1 MSNLKHCLLLILLL
15 VANWP
20 LYGQKQYRFTR
31 LNSTQG
37 LSNNQVTSVL
47 KDQRGFIWIGTM
59 SGLNRF
65 DGCSC
70 KIFYND
76 AQDSSSLNDN
86 YIIGIFEDQNGF
98 IWVNTRNGY
107 NIYDPH
113 KECFIRNAI
122 SYFKSFGINETTINA
137 QFVDHNGNLWVSGNL
152 TGLYKFNSKTKVTTV
167 TNHINS
173 DTTSIFSNTIVSI
186 AEDSKGFIWT
196 INSYGVLEKI
206 NPDNLHVIS
215 RHYGIYNLLK
225 GKIIGANLFIDKDDD
240 VWVSVTS
247 EELGV
252 FYYNSRLAVMEHYTK
267 NSPVFKLSSD
277 IVTHVIQDNAGL
289 IWVGTD
295 HGGITLL
302 DKRPKTASYL
312 LNDPNDNRSLS
323 QNTISAFYKDK
334 SNIIWIGT
342 FKQGVNYY
350 HEHIVKFKLF
360 KHNPNDNQSVVSDD
374 INCFAEDDKGNIY
387 IGTNGGGLD
396 YFNRSTGKFIHYKSG
411 VGGLSKNVIV
421 SLLFDREKKL
431 WIGTYYG
438 GLDCF
443 DGKTF
448 KQYRH
453 NSTDPSS
460 LADDRIWNI
469 FEDSRNY
476 LWIATLG
483 GGLDRFDRKTGKFR
497 HYTINEQNS
506 VKSNFVLSITE
517 DKTGNMWFG
526 TSVGLDCLDP
536 SGRFTHFENTPRK
549 ANSLSNN
556 NVNVVFVDSRNQLWA
571 GTREGLNL
579 FDYKT
584 NTFRVFR
591 VEDGLPSNFVLTL
604 VEDKKGTLWAGT
616 PNGLANI
623 TINKRA
629 GNSKI
634 VYAIK
639 SYDENDGLQGR
650 EFNVGAAK
658 SLSSGELIFGGANG
672 FNLFNPSTFRIDT
685 KPPAIVFTGLSIFDH
700 SVKIN
705 EKFDGRIIL
714 TKSLTE
720 TSKIVLK
727 YNENVFSIDF
737 AAIGQFH
744 SEKSRYIYTLEGFNK
759 GWFTSDS
766 RNRRVTYT
774 NLSPGKYIL
783 RVKASNGDGY
793 WNEEGN
799 SLIIIIL
806 PPLWRTW
813 YAYLFY
819 ILILGGFLL
828 YLRYQM
834 LTRARLRYIA
844 EQEHLE
850 AQRVQELDMLKTR
863 FFTNISHEFRTPL
876 TLILTPLEKLIKST
890 SNSELSSQ
898 LSLIHR
904 NARRL
909 LYLVN
914 QLLDFRKMEVQGIK
928 LNPSFGEMVQFVKD
942 LSFSFSDL
950 SEKKNIHFSFNS
962 NVKELHTWFDH
973 DKLEKIIFNLLS
985 NAYKFTPED
994 GQIVVD
1000 FIAHAIYLS
1009 DTEKRVT
1016 EVEIKVSDTGI
1027 GIPEDKQE
1035 RIFEN
1040 FFQNQVPGS
1049 MLNQGSGI
1057 GLSLVKEFVK
1067 LHNGT
1072 VTVESKPGKGSCFT
1086 VILPV
1091 GEKPE
1096 VVFENGEGI
1105 PSAIDNELQNTEQIA
1120 DIETETSS
1128 KSKRPCLLIVE
1139 DNDDFRFYLKDNL
1152 KDRYHIVEASN
1163 GKQGLKQA
1171 FSQLPDLIVSDV
1183 MMPVMDGL
1191 AMCTELKKDVRT
1203 SHIPVILLTARNTQ
1217 EQKLEGY
1224 NTGADDYLTKPFNFE
1239 ILEARIKNLILL
1251 RKAMNKNFN
1260 KRLEVSPSEVKIV
1273 SQDEKLVRKA
1283 IDLVEKNIANPD
1295 FSVEELSREM
1305 GMSRVLLYKKL
1316 LSLTGKTPIE
1326 FIRTLRLKRAAQLLE
1341 KSQLSVAE
1349 VAYQVGFNNPKYFA
1363 RYFKTEFNIYP
1374 SEYKGNSKTKI

>member
-1 MSNLKHCLLLILLL
+1 MAELRCNLLWILLL
-15 VANWP
+15 TCVWP
-20 LYGQKQYRFTR
+20 IYGQKPQYRFTR
-31 LNSTQG
+31 FNSAQG

-47 KDQRGFIWIGTM
+47 KDQRGFVWIGTM

-65 DGCSC
+65 DGYSC
-70 KIFYND
+70 KVFYND
-76 AQDSSSLNDN
+76 VSDSTSLNDN
-86 YIIGIFEDQNGF
+86 YIIGLFEDQNGF

-107 NIYDPH
+107 NIYNPH
-113 KECFIRNAI
+113 KECFIRNVI
-122 SYFKSFGINETTINA
+122 SYFKTFGINETSANA
-137 QFVDHNGNLWVSGNL
+137 QLVDHDNNLWVSGSL
-152 TGLYKFNSKTKVTTV
+152 EGIYKYNSQTKTTLIA
-167 TNHINS
+167 NHVNN
-173 DTTSIFSNTIVSI
+173 DTTSIFSNNIVSF

-206 NPDNLHVIS
+206 NPENLHVVNRS
-215 RHYGIYNLLK
+215 YGIYNLLK
-225 GKIIGANLFIDKDDD
+225 GRTIGANLFIDKDNDI
-240 VWVSVTS
+240 WISITS
-247 EELGV
+247 EEMGV
-252 FYYNSRLAVMEHYTK
+252 FCYSSRVVKMEHYTK
-267 NSPVFKLSSD
+267 NSSVFKLSSD

-302 DKRPKTASYL
+302 NKRHKTTSYL
-312 LNDPNDNRSLS
+312 LNDPNDSRSLS
-323 QNTISAFYKDK
+323 QNTISAFFKDK

-342 FKQGVNYY
+342 FKQGLNFF
-350 HEHIVKFKLF
+350 HENIVKFKLF
-360 KHNPNDNQSVVSDD
+360 KHNPDDPQTIVSNDV
-374 INCFAEDDKGNIY
+374 NCFAEDDRGNIY

-396 YFNRSTGKFIHYKSG
+396 YFNRTTGKFTHYRSG
-411 VGGLSKNVIV
+411 AGGLSKNVIV

-431 WIGTYYG
+431 WIGTYFG
-438 GLDCF
+438 GLNCF

-448 KQYRH
+448 RQYRH
-453 NSTDPSS
+453 NPADPSS
-460 LADDRIWNI
+460 IADDRIWSI

-483 GGLDRFDRKTGKFR
+483 GGLDRLDRKTGKFR
-497 HYTINEQNS
+497 HYTVNEQNS

-517 DKTGNMWFG
+517 DKNGNMWFG
-526 TSVGLDCLDP
+526 TSIGLDRLDP
-536 SGRFTHFENTPRK
+536 SGKFTHFENIIGKT
-549 ANSLSNN
+549 NSLSNN

-579 FDYKT
+579 FDNQT

-591 VEDGLPSNFVLTL
+591 VEDGLSSNTILTL
-604 VEDKKGTLWAGT
+604 VEDKRGTLWAGT
-616 PNGLANI
+616 PNGIANI
-623 TINKRA
+623 AINKRA
-629 GNSKI
+629 GGHEI
-634 VYAIK
+634 VYGIRG
-639 SYDENDGLQGR
+639 YDENDGLQGR
-650 EFNVGAAK
+650 EFNVGAA
-658 SLSSGELIFGGANG
+658 LTLRSGEIVFGGSNG
-672 FNLFNPSTFRIDT
+672 FNMFNPSTFRIDI
-685 KPPAIVFTGLSIFDH
+685 KPPTIVFTSLSIFDH
-700 SVKIN
+700 SVKVN
-705 EKFDGRIIL
+705 EKFDGRVIL

-720 TSKIVLK
+720 TPQIILK
-727 YNENVFSIDF
+727 YSENVFSIDF
-737 AAIGQFH
+737 AALGQFH

-774 NLSPGKYIL
+774 NLSPGKYTL

-793 WNEEGN
+793 WNEEGS
-799 SLIIIIL
+799 SLIIIVR

-819 ILILGGFLL
+819 VFLLSGFLF
-828 YLRYQM
+828 YLRSQVLM
-834 LTRARLRYIA
+834 RARLRYIA
-844 EQEHLE
+844 EQEHQE

-876 TLILTPLEKLIKST
+876 TLILTPLEKLIKKT
-890 SNSELSSQ
+890 ANSELNSQ
-898 LSLIHR
+898 LLLIHR

-928 LNPSFGEMVQFVKD
+928 LNSSFGEMVQFVKD
-942 LSFSFSDL
+942 LSYSFSDL
-950 SEKKNIHFSFNS
+950 SEKKNIQFSFNA
-962 NVKELHTWFDH
+962 NIKELHTWFDH
-973 DKLEKIIFNLLS
+973 DKLEKIVFNLLS
-985 NAYKFTPED
+985 NAYKFTPND
-994 GQIVVD
+994 GKIVVD
-1000 FIAHAIYLS
+1000 FIADAGHLFDA
-1009 DTEKRVT
+1009 EKK
-1016 EVEIKVSDTGI
+1016 IKSVKIQVSDTGI
-1027 GIPEDKQE
+1027 GIQEDKKE

-1040 FFQNQVPGS
+1040 FFQNQVPGN

-1072 VTVESKPGKGSCFT
+1072 ITVESVPGKGSCFT

-1091 GEKPE
+1091 GERPE
-1096 VVFENGEGI
+1096 VIFENADEN
-1105 PSAIDNELQNTEQIA
+1105 PLVAALPEKSEQVVEKEAELN
-1120 DIETETSS
+1120 S
-1128 KSKRPCLLIVE
+1128 KEKKPCLLIVE

-1152 KDRYHIVEASN
+1152 KGRYHIIEASN

-1171 FSQLPDLIVSDV
+1171 FAQLPDLVVSDV

-1239 ILEARIKNLILL
+1239 ILEARIKNLIVL
-1251 RKAMNKNFN
+1251 RKSMNKNFN
-1260 KRLEVSPSEVKIV
+1260 KRMNISPSEVEVV

-1283 IDLVEKNIANPD
+1283 IELVEKSIANPD

-1326 FIRTLRLKRAAQLLE
+1326 FIRTLRLKRAAKLLE

-1363 RYFKTEFNIYP
+1363 RYFKTEFDIYP
-1374 SEYKGNSKTKI
+1374 SEYKEKSKNK